1 MTSREESL
9 HGRGGPKYEHGHVNV
24 HGYGHDCDRGCPLH
38 SQFLSCDSHA
48 RVRVRV
54 RARARVHE
62 SYIDKQY

>member
-9 HGRGGPKYEHGHVNV
+9 HGRGGPKYEHG
-24 HGYGHDCDRGCPLH
+24 GCPLH